1 MGNLEM
7 EMELEMEEQMEQEQ
21 VQKTNGVFLFIYFL
35 PPPCPFTRQ
44 VFRIEGITCDKCV
57 RLITEVD
64 ISKS

>member
-1 MGNLEM
+1 M

-21 VQKTNGVFLFIYFL
+21 VQKTNGVFLFIYFTS
-35 PPPCPFTRQ
+35 PPFTRQ
-44 VFRIEGITCDKCV
+44 VFKIEGITCDKCV

>member
-1 MGNLEM
+1 M

-21 VQKTNGVFLFIYFL
+21 VQKTKRVFLFIYFL
-35 PPPCPFTRQ
+35 PPTFTRQ

-64 ISKS
+64 ISKT